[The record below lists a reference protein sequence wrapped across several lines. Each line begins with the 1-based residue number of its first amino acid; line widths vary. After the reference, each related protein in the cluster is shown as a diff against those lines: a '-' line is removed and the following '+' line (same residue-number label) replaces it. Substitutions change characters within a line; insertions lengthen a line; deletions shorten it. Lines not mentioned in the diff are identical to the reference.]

1 VDVSDGSSGDRVQKE
16 ELLHL
21 HMLFVHVKKYYE
33 SATSEEVS
41 TERYDTLH
49 ISPVHI
55 HKNKKSHKEAILVLG
70 QEIVDHIRHIQK
82 PPQMGFAEMV
92 THEIAVEN

>member
-1 VDVSDGSSGDRVQKE
+1 
-16 ELLHL
+16 
-21 HMLFVHVKKYYE
+21 MLFVHVKKYYE
-33 SATSEEVS
+33 NTTSEEVP

-70 QEIVDHIRHIQK
+70 QEIVDHIKQHQK
-82 PPQMGFAEMV
+82 PQTIGFADMV

>member
-1 VDVSDGSSGDRVQKE
+1 MSVPGDRVQKE

-33 SATSEEVS
+33 LTTSEEVP
-41 TERYDTLH
+41 TDQYDTLH

-55 HKNKKSHKEAILVLG
+55 HKNKRSHKEAILVLG
-70 QEIVDHIRHIQK
+70 QEIVDHIKQQQK
-82 PPQMGFAEMV
+82 PHVGRV
-92 THEIAVEN
+92 C

>member
-1 VDVSDGSSGDRVQKE
+1 MIVPGDRVQKE

-33 SATSEEVS
+33 TTTSEEVS

-55 HKNKKSHKEAILVLG
+55 HKNKRSHKEAILVLG
-70 QEIVDHIRHIQK
+70 QEIVDHIRQQQK
-82 PPQMGFAEMV
+82 PPVVGFTDMV
-92 THEIAVEN
+92 APEIAVEN

>member
-1 VDVSDGSSGDRVQKE
+1 MQKE

-33 SATSEEVS
+33 TATSEEVP

-55 HKNKKSHKEAILVLG
+55 HKNKKSHKEAILILG
-70 QEIVDHIRHIQK
+70 QEIVDHIRQHQK
-82 PPQMGFAEMV
+82 PQPMGFTDMV

>member
-1 VDVSDGSSGDRVQKE
+1 MSVPGDRVQKE

-33 SATSEEVS
+33 LTTSEEVP
-41 TERYDTLH
+41 TDQYDTLH

-55 HKNKKSHKEAILVLG
+55 HKNKRSHKEAILVLG
-70 QEIVDHIRHIQK
+70 QEIVDHIKQQHK
-82 PPQMGFAEMV
+82 PQLIGFTDMV
-92 THEIAVEN
+92 TPEIAVEN

>member
-1 VDVSDGSSGDRVQKE
+1 
-16 ELLHL
+16 
-21 HMLFVHVKKYYE
+21 MLFVHVKKYYE
-33 SATSEEVS
+33 TATSEEVP

-70 QEIVDHIRHIQK
+70 QEIVDHIRQQQK
-82 PPQMGFAEMV
+82 PQTLRFSDMV

>member
-1 VDVSDGSSGDRVQKE
+1 
-16 ELLHL
+16 
-21 HMLFVHVKKYYE
+21 MLFVHVKKYYE
-33 SATSEEVS
+33 TATSEEVP

-70 QEIVDHIRHIQK
+70 QEIVDHIRQQNSH
-82 PPQMGFAEMV
+82 PLEFTDMV

>member
-1 VDVSDGSSGDRVQKE
+1 MSVLGDRVQKE

-33 SATSEEVS
+33 ATTSEEIS
-41 TERYDTLH
+41 TEQYDTLH

-55 HKNKKSHKEAILVLG
+55 HKNKNSHKEAILVLG
-70 QEIVDHIRHIQK
+70 QEIVDHIRQQRPH
-82 PPQMGFAEMV
+82 PMGFTEMV
-92 THEIAVEN
+92 STEIAVEN

>member
-1 VDVSDGSSGDRVQKE
+1 MFVRSGDRVQKE

-33 SATSEEVS
+33 NVTSEEVP
-41 TERYDTLH
+41 TDHYDTLH

-70 QEIVDHIRHIQK
+70 QEIVDHIRQHKTPPHI
-82 PPQMGFAEMV
+82 GFSDMI
-92 THEIAVEN
+92 TPEIAVEN

>member
-1 VDVSDGSSGDRVQKE
+1 MFVLGDRVQKE

-21 HMLFVHVKKYYE
+21 HMLFIHVRKYYE
-33 SATSEEVS
+33 TITQEEIP
-41 TERYDTLH
+41 TERYDLMH

-70 QEIVDHIRHIQK
+70 QEIVTHINQK
-82 PPQMGFAEMV
+82 PAVLNF
-92 THEIAVEN
+92 THEISTTNEIAVEN